1 MIGRMNDLLNKYRD
15 LMNSAGAGLRQYKR
29 QPNILTY
36 DENAPRGQYTIDRID
51 NNGNYCPENC
61 QWKTMLEQANNKRN
75 TRMIEYNGE
84 KKSILEWSKL
94 TGLSTSL
101 IKSRYD
107 RGWTPEEI
115 FTIPFGHKRSE
126 ISDQS

>member
-1 MIGRMNDLLNKYRD
+1 MRFIDLT
-15 LMNSAGAGLRQYKR
+15 G
-29 QPNILTY
+29 
-36 DENAPRGQYTIDRID
+36 
-51 NNGNYCPENC
+51 
-61 QWKTMLEQANNKRN
+61 
-75 TRMIEYNGE
+75 
-84 KKSILEWSKL
+84 KKFGKL
-94 TGLSTSL
+94 TGL